1 MENTEQV
8 DSTLKINDLETIRQA
23 LDLAAVRG
31 AFRANEMRRV
41 GEVYE
46 KLSFFLDSMQAQ
58 LSEPANQPLQPLQGE

>member
-1 MENTEQV
+1 MQNNEQV

-46 KLSFFLDSMQAQ
+46 KLSFFLDSMQVQ
-58 LSEPANQPLQPLQGE
+58 LNEPTTEPQQGEK